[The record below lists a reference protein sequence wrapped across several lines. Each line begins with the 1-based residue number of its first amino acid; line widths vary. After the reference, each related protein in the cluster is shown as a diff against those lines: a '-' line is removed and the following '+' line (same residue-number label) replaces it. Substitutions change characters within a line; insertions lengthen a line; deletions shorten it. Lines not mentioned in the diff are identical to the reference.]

1 MLTIYLACLIFGGS
15 LVAIS
20 TLGGLDSHDVDFHG
34 DVDFHA
40 DVDADADVDLGHGD
54 ISDIH
59 DQGMGGHGMTE
70 VARFMSF
77 RGLVFFTAFFGL
89 TGSALTWIGTP
100 FLVALLASVGMG
112 GAAAAGIQKTLAYL
126 KQTESGQIRNLRDI
140 EGSKATVIVGLSRG
154 KRGKIRVATTE
165 QFLQLLATV
174 AEESKKSDFVPGET
188 VTVVRVEKDLAQ
200 VSEES
205 FIR

>member
-1 MLTIYLACLIFGGS
+1 MFTLYLACLIFGGS

-20 TLGGLDSHDVDFHG
+20 ILGGLDSHDADFQADM
-34 DVDFHA
+34 DVHA
-40 DVDADADVDLGHGD
+40 DVDVEHGD
-54 ISDIH
+54 LSGVDDH
-59 DQGMGGHGMTE
+59 GMGGHGMAE

-77 RGLVFFTAFFGL
+77 RSLVFFTAFFGL
-89 TGSALTWIGTP
+89 TGSALTWTESP
-100 FLVALLASVGMG
+100 FVVTLLASLGMG
-112 GAAAAGIQKTLAYL
+112 GAAAAGIQKTLDYL
-126 KQTESGQIRNLRDI
+126 KRTESGQIKNLRDI

-174 AEESKKSDFVPGET
+174 AEESRKSEFLPGDV
-188 VTVVRVEKDLAQ
+188 VTIVRVEKDLAQ
-200 VSEES
+200 ISEES

>member
-1 MLTIYLACLIFGGS
+1 MLTVYLACLIFGGS

-20 TLGGLDSHDVDFHG
+20 ILGGLDSHG
-34 DVDFHA
+34 VDFHA
-40 DVDADADVDLGHGD
+40 DMDVDADADFDIDHGD
-54 ISDIH
+54 LSGIDDH
-59 DQGMGGHGMTE
+59 GMGGHGMTE
-70 VARFMSF
+70 VARFLSF
-77 RGLVFFTAFFGL
+77 RSLVFFAAFFGL
-89 TGSALTWIGTP
+89 TGSALSWIGTP
-100 FLVALLASVGMG
+100 FLVSLLASLGMG

-126 KQTESGQIRNLRDI
+126 KRTESGQVMNLRNL

-174 AEESKKSDFVPGET
+174 AEESNKSEFMPGDV
-188 VTVVRVEKDLAQ
+188 VTVVRVEKDLVQ